1 MTYRSQ
7 CVKWNG
13 TQSDNLGISIDVPQG
28 SILGPLSFILY
39 VNDYPDCL
47 QCSSV
52 HMYMYADDRVTTKA
66 CQKNVLLLLNIN

>member
-7 CVKWNG
+7 CVRWNG

-47 QCSSV
+47 QSSSV
-52 HMYMYADDRVTTKA
+52 HMYADDTVTTKA